1 MRLLVCVPWFAPAR
15 AFGGTVT
22 VAVATVRG
30 ALEAGH
36 EVTVATTDVL
46 DLHSRVPPGTPSE
59 PEGAQVI
66 RFPNVSQRLA
76 ATNVPLP
83 RGMRHWLR
91 EHLNEF
97 DAVLLFDVYSAPSVL
112 AARAA
117 NRAGVP
123 YLLQALG
130 TLPAT
135 KERGRAGAKR
145 AFLALW
151 GRRTVREAAE
161 CLYLSEVER
170 KEYLA
175 QGADPARLHHL
186 PPPLELPALV
196 DVPGAVAPTVVYLGQ
211 LHAIKRVDVLIDA
224 FARVRAELPDARLEV
239 IGAPSA
245 LGEQLHARAA
255 GLGLAES
262 VSFRGL
268 IPEEEKGPALAAAH
282 VFALLSASEG
292 LPVTPLE
299 ALACGTPVV
308 LSPGCGLPQVDGV
321 AGIVCDGTAEGAAE
335 ALLKLLRDPARAR
348 QLGEAGRE
356 FAAGYR
362 REVVV
367 PRLLELLE
375 RVATSSSRSA

>member
-22 VAVATVRG
+22 VAVATVAG

-36 EVTVATTDVL
+36 EVTVATTDAL
-46 DLHSRVPPGTPSE
+46 DLRSRVPAGAPSE
-59 PEGAQVI
+59 PDGTRVV

-76 ATNVPLP
+76 ATNAPLP
-83 RGMRHWLR
+83 RGLRPWLR
-91 EHLNEF
+91 DHVREY

-117 NRAGVP
+117 SREGVP
-123 YLLQALG
+123 YVLQALG
-130 TLPAT
+130 TLPASP
-135 KERGRAGAKR
+135 ERGRAGVKR

-151 GRRTVREAAE
+151 GRRTVREAAA

-170 KEYLA
+170 KEYLG

-186 PPPLELPALV
+186 PPPLELP
-196 DVPGAVAPTVVYLGQ
+196 DPGEVPRAAAPTVLYLGQ
-211 LHAIKRVDVLIDA
+211 LHPIKRIDVLIEA
-224 FARVRAELPDARLEV
+224 FARVRSELPDARLEV

-245 LGEQLHARAA
+245 HGEELRGQAFR
-255 GLGLAES
+255 LGLSEA
-262 VSFRGL
+262 VAFRGL
-268 IPEEEKGPALAAAH
+268 IPEADKGAALASAH

-299 ALACGTPVV
+299 ALSCGTPVV
-308 LSPGCGLPQVDGV
+308 LSPGCGLPQVDGI

-335 ALLKLLRDPARAR
+335 ALLSLLRDPERAR
-348 QLGEAGRE
+348 RLGEAGRE
-356 FAAGYR
+356 LASGYR

-375 RVATSSSRSA
+375 RLATSSNSSA

>member
-46 DLHSRVPPGTPSE
+46 DLDSRVPAGTPTE

-83 RGMRHWLR
+83 HGMRRWLR
-91 EHLNEF
+91 EHLKEF
-97 DAVLLFDVYSAPSVL
+97 DAILLFDVYSAPSVL
-112 AARAA
+112 AGRAA
-117 NRAGVP
+117 HRAGVP
-123 YLLQALG
+123 YVLEALG

-151 GRRTVREAAE
+151 GRRTVRKAAA

-186 PPPLELPALV
+186 PPPLELPVPV
-196 DVPGAVAPTVVYLGQ
+196 DVPRPVAPTVVYLGQ

-224 FARVRAELPDARLEV
+224 FVRVHAELPDARLEV

-245 LGEQLHARAA
+245 HGDQLRAQAA

-268 IPEEEKGPALAAAH
+268 IPEEEKGLALAAAH

-299 ALACGTPVV
+299 ALSCGTPVV
-308 LSPGCGLPQVDGV
+308 LSPGCGLPQIDGV
-321 AGIVCDGTAEGAAE
+321 AGIVCDGTADGAAE
-335 ALLKLLRDPARAR
+335 ALLQLLRDPARAR

-356 FAAGYR
+356 FAASYR
-362 REVVV
+362 REFVV

-375 RVATSSSRSA
+375 RVATSSSSSA